1 MSLNLENDGLDG
13 LQNDGLDCDG
23 LAMVV
28 NDNCEFIFEGRLY
41 RLYMDY
47 VHARQSW
54 ATGIFTNSG
63 MLAGRSA
70 IVEGRTTPGPRRAKV
85 PRDDLAIPPLLPQR
99 KSSRIARTV
108 SEDYD
113 KGINLAG
120 FIRFGILRGLNEN
133 QPLYPPNSRMSDFRR
148 QILIF
153 VHNFVP
159 TGRFIDYSRIFLHP
173 RKIGKTKSIVMDTAV
188 PCSRKMFAPL
198 QNQDSSLMLMLL

>member
-1 MSLNLENDGLDG
+1 MSLNLENDGL
-13 LQNDGLDCDG
+13 QNDGLDRDG